1 MFFFDYFKKRVENTP
16 IRKDQSKCFRY
27 ILCCLQCCF
36 GCLGRF
42 TEFINEHAYT
52 QISIKGDGFWTS
64 AWEGYALIVR
74 NLGRFSVLSFIGSM
88 FTFISSF
95 FIGIVSCVIGYFIIT
110 EINIFSESLD
120 SCILPV
126 IIFFII
132 GCFLGSISMSIFGIS
147 GDALIY

>member
-1 MFFFDYFKKRVENTP
+1 MFFFDYFKKRVESTP
-16 IRKDQSKCFRY
+16 IRKDQSKCFSY

-74 NLGRFSVLSFIGSM
+74 NLGRFSALSFIGSM

-95 FIGIVSCVIGYFIIT
+95 FIGIVSSVIGYFYLFLSIQL
-110 EINIFSESLD
+110 EI
-120 SCILPV
+120 
-126 IIFFII
+126 
-132 GCFLGSISMSIFGIS
+132 
-147 GDALIY
+147 LIKMNLK